1 MSEKSFQHTLKE
13 GYVNTMKNIFLA
25 ILALALLTT
34 QSVAQRGRSHSGG
47 AMHASAHADLAQAN
61 SKKQDKD
68 RDPSPDNDKNK
79 GKHKGETQGKHKAKG
94 HRH

>member
-1 MSEKSFQHTLKE
+1 M
-13 GYVNTMKNIFLA
+13 NTMKNIFLS
-25 ILALALLTT
+25 ILVLALLTT
-34 QSVAQRGRSHSGG
+34 PSLAQRGRSNSGG
-47 AMHASAHADLAQAN
+47 AMHGNSHADLAQAK

-68 RDPSPDNDKNK
+68 KDPSPDNDDNK